1 MTASLQ
7 QKPFGFGQ
15 PSAALQFAF
24 PPRAG
29 PGRLFDVRPDGQRFI
44 AIRSIAQKDDA
55 AQPNQVRMILNWD
68 QELQHLARAK
78 R

>member
-1 MTASLQ
+1 MGEVYKARDTRLDRA
-7 QKPFGFGQ
+7 
-15 PSAALQFAF
+15 QFAF

-29 PGRLFDVRPDGQRFI
+29 PRRLFDVSPDGQRFV
-44 AIRSIAQKDDA
+44 AIRSIAQKHDA

-68 QELQHLARAK
+68 QELQRLAPAK